1 MKNMHSC
8 CLWCWALQFIG
19 EGESLFTTRCHMNF
33 ELPES
38 FAEAEKIGG
47 MDDVDKIYCII
58 RLFAPNE
65 SG

>member
-1 MKNMHSC
+1 
-8 CLWCWALQFIG
+8 
-19 EGESLFTTRCHMNF
+19 MNF